1 MIRKVLI
8 ANRGEIAIRIARTLK
23 DMGIKTVGIFVEAD
37 ESWPFVY
44 TMDESYKVD
53 SYLDIEGIVKV
64 ALDSGCDAV
73 HPGYGFLAE
82 NPKFAKAILD
92 AGMEFIGPRPHSM
105 EMVGDKAKAKKI
117 ADQVGVPTVPGLP
130 PSDDIE
136 FLKEGIRR
144 IGFPA
149 LLKAVAGGG
158 GKGMKLIED
167 ETNIDENIL
176 SAQREAL
183 NAFGDRTLIVEKYV
197 FPARHVEVQV
207 IGDKYGNVY
216 VLGERECSLQRRHQ
230 KIIEETPSPGI
241 DEEIRKKLFEYAL
254 KIAKGVSYESA
265 GTCEF
270 IVSDDG
276 EVYFLEVNARLQ
288 VEHPIT
294 EMTTGLDI
302 VRLQIEVANG
312 EKLNLDDINRFG
324 HSIEARLYA
333 EDPEENFLPSSGRIE
348 VLEFPHIQGIRID
361 TGVVEGTEVSP
372 LFDPMIAKI
381 ISYGVDREQARRK
394 LVYALEETLLIGP
407 KTNQH
412 FLIYLLESEEFKTGK
427 TYTHT
432 VQDILDRYKNEEF
445 LLPEDIKENLKALK
459 DNRHQLHISE
469 TFNPISFIKGKIYP

>member
-23 DMGIKTVGIFVEAD
+23 EMGIKTVGIFVKED

-44 TMDESYKVD
+44 MMDESYEVD

-64 ALDSGCDAV
+64 ALKSGCDAV
-73 HPGYGFLAE
+73 HPGYGFLSE
-82 NPKFAKAILD
+82 NPRFAKAVLD
-92 AGMEFIGPRPHSM
+92 AGMEFIGPRPYSM
-105 EMVGDKAKAKKI
+105 EMVGDKAKAKEI
-117 ADQVGVPTVPGLP
+117 ANKVGVPTVPGLP
-130 PSDDIE
+130 PSDDIN
-136 FLKEGIRR
+136 FIKEGIKS
-144 IGFPA
+144 IGFPV
-149 LLKAVAGGG
+149 LIKAVAGGG
-158 GKGMKLIED
+158 GKGMKLIKD
-167 ETNIDENIL
+167 ETNIEENIL

-183 NAFGDRTLIVEKYV
+183 NAFGDKTLIVEKYV

-207 IGDKYGNVY
+207 IGDKYGNIY

-241 DEEIRKKLFEYAL
+241 DEEIRKKLFEYAI
-254 KIAKGVSYESA
+254 KIAKGVHYESA

-276 EVYFLEVNARLQ
+276 EIYFLEVNARLQ

-302 VRLQIEVANG
+302 VRLQVEVANG
-312 EKLNLDDINRFG
+312 EKLNLDNIKRFG

-333 EDPEENFLPSSGRIE
+333 EDPEGNFLPSSGRIE

-361 TGVVEGTEVSP
+361 TGVVEGTEISP

-394 LVYALEETLLIGP
+394 LIYALEETLLIGP

-432 VQDILDRYKNEEF
+432 VQEILERYKKEEF
-445 LLPEDIKENLKALK
+445 HLPQEIKESLKTLK
-459 DNRHQLHISE
+459 ENGRKIHTFE
-469 TFNPISFIKGKIYP
+469 TFNPISLVKGKIYP